1 MGTCLFQRGGWCS
14 KVNRNVTK
22 RDKAILDKNDYIIMN
37 RKYDL
42 CMILCCYSKRA
53 NILVRTVW
61 NVKI

>member
-1 MGTCLFQRGGWCS
+1 M
-14 KVNRNVTK
+14 TK
-22 RDKAILDKNDYIIMN
+22 RDKAILDKNDYITIN

-53 NILVRTVW
+53 NILVRTMW